1 MDMQFTLKEIENT
14 YDDAKNYVE
23 VYQNAVDELDKLIN
37 ELSQS
42 WISNETKTYETFY
55 SNYKDNY
62 TKLIKMQQMMKN
74 FCDKLE
80 IKKQELSEMAKSINN
95 KFE

>member
-1 MDMQFTLKEIENT
+1 MKKYT
-14 YDDAKNYVE
+14 YQAKTYEEAKNYVDT
-23 VYQNAVDELDKLIN
+23 YQRAVDELNRIIN

-42 WISNETKTYETFY
+42 LISKETKIYETYF

-62 TKLIKMQQMMKN
+62 TKLVKMEQMMKN

-80 IKKQELSEMAKSINN
+80 IKKQELSEMAKAINN

>member
-1 MDMQFTLKEIENT
+1 MQFTLKEIENT
-14 YDDAKNYVE
+14 YEEAKNYVDT
-23 VYQNAVDELDKLIN
+23 YQRAVDELNRIIN

-42 WISNETKTYETFY
+42 LISKETKIYETYF

-62 TKLIKMQQMMKN
+62 TKLVKMEQMMKN

-80 IKKQELSEMAKSINN
+80 IKKQELSEMAKAINN